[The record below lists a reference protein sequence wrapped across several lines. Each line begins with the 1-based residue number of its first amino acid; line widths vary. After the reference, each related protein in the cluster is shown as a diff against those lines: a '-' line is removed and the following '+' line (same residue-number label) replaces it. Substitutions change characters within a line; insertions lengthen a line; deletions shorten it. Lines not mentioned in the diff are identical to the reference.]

1 MTMTDEPVRASTEAP
16 LLRVSFG
23 DVQTAF
29 VLDRA
34 ELNIGRGAAN
44 DIRIDS
50 EMVSGVHARLVREQR
65 TYRFVQVG
73 RTNPTYLR
81 GAPITDA
88 VLQHGDRLEIAPGTP
103 NAVTLIFE
111 LSFAAIA
118 ASMDVTRSFKASD
131 RIAEASGSIAL
142 PAQGAVTIGR
152 SPENDLVLTGLTVSR
167 HHARVEIENGA
178 ASLVDMDSANG
189 TYVNGI
195 ATHMSP
201 LVPGDIFRI
210 GPYKLVYRD
219 GAIEHHDDSRA
230 VRLDV
235 HDVKKSVSGH
245 MLLSGISMNA
255 RPGEVLAIAG
265 TSGAGKSTLIDA
277 LNGSRPPTSGH
288 ILVNGA
294 DLYQAYDALRP
305 LIGYVPQETILPLLL
320 TVRRALH
327 YVARLRLPA
336 DVGHDEA
343 DARID
348 DVMRRLDLYEWRD
361 VQISRLSGG
370 QQKRASIAA
379 ELISS
384 PGLFFL
390 DEPTSGL
397 DPGLT
402 RRVTAILHELAASGR
417 TVVVISHDVEG
428 LASADRIVFLAAGGH
443 VAFIGTPAEALE
455 FFEVDSLAEIYT
467 RVDRDGAQAWSDRHR
482 PIDEEAH
489 ALVDLDVGQVGA
501 GRHRPIDDSAP
512 ASENPV
518 NAVNGSSTAAGGG
531 IVPSWDPVAT
541 ISASVRSGTSSW
553 RQFRILTARYAETVF
568 RDRRNMALLLLQAP
582 IIGILLTL
590 VAKSGDLRPQPAA
603 VAAQAAQFGIPAAK
617 LASSLPLM
625 LAASAVWFG
634 AINAAR
640 EIVKELPILRRE
652 RLAGLRPAPY
662 LASKL
667 AVLMLLCVLQTSS
680 LLAIVALK
688 ARISGSG
695 VFTAGFL
702 ELWITLNLA
711 SFAALGL
718 GLLISASFSNADR
731 AQSLVPIILIP
742 QLIFVGGAGTGV
754 AASWVSYFMITHW
767 AVEAMKISAGIPYTT
782 TGGSFDA
789 AALALRWSI
798 MGAMG
803 VAFSA
808 LAGWQV
814 SRSRQG

>member
-1 MTMTDEPVRASTEAP
+1 
-16 LLRVSFG
+16 
-23 DVQTAF
+23 
-29 VLDRA
+29 
-34 ELNIGRGAAN
+34 
-44 DIRIDS
+44 
-50 EMVSGVHARLVREQR
+50 
-65 TYRFVQVG
+65 
-73 RTNPTYLR
+73 
-81 GAPITDA
+81 
-88 VLQHGDRLEIAPGTP
+88 
-103 NAVTLIFE
+103 
-111 LSFAAIA
+111 
-118 ASMDVTRSFKASD
+118 
-131 RIAEASGSIAL
+131 
-142 PAQGAVTIGR
+142 
-152 SPENDLVLTGLTVSR
+152 
-167 HHARVEIENGA
+167 
-178 ASLVDMDSANG
+178 MDSANG
-189 TYVNGI
+189 TYVNGL
-195 ATHMSP
+195 ATHTS
-201 LVPGDIFRI
+201 LLAPGDIFRI
-210 GPYKLVYRD
+210 GPYKLVYRH
-219 GAIEHHDDSRA
+219 GTIEHHDDSRA

-235 HDVKKSVSGH
+235 HAVTKTVGGR

-336 DVGHDEA
+336 DVGQDEA

-348 DVMRRLDLYEWRD
+348 DVMRRLDLYERRD

-443 VAFIGTPAEALE
+443 VAFIGTPNEALS
-455 FFEVDSLAEIYT
+455 FFKVDSLAEIYT
-467 RVDRDGAQAWSDRHR
+467 RVDADGAQAWAARQR
-482 PIDEEAH
+482 PVAD
-489 ALVDLDVGQVGA
+489 G
-501 GRHRPIDDSAP
+501 SAP
-512 ASENPV
+512 SENGLNSATTSNP
-518 NAVNGSSTAAGGG
+518 AAGTGL
-531 IVPSWDPVAT
+531 VPSWDPVAT

-590 VAKSGDLRPQPAA
+590 VAKTGDLRPPPAA

-667 AVLMLLCVLQTSS
+667 AVLMLLCVLQTTA

-688 ARISGSG
+688 ARVSGPG
-695 VFTAGFL
+695 VFTATFL

-742 QLIFVGGAGTGV
+742 QLIFVGGAGTGA
-754 AASWVSYFMITHW
+754 AASWVSYLMITHW
-767 AVEAMKISAGIPYTT
+767 AVEAMKISAGIPFTT

-789 AALALRWSI
+789 SALALRWSI

-803 VAFSA
+803 IVFSA
-808 LAGWQV
+808 LATWQV